1 LAVGTSPKAVLGL
14 EITQRREEGCDIRGF
29 EERLAGIAGRNPSEN
44 ERLMDGLWGELSA
57 LAPQGDFPYLESS
70 DLPSIRAA
78 RPDGPRSKGVD
89 LSEGEYMDR
98 VLGAWLGRCVGC
110 VLGKPVEGWPRARI
124 EDYLGLAGEKGL
136 DDYFPEVAPRPEE
149 FRLHPS
155 YPGAV
160 RGSIDGMPR
169 DDDLDYT
176 ILGLHVLEEY
186 GLDFTPGD
194 VADEWLSHMPYRL
207 TYTAERVTY
216 RNLVGGLTPT
226 ETATYRNPYR
236 EWIGAQIRGDIWG
249 YVAPGMPEAA
259 AGLAFRD
266 ASLSHVKNG
275 IYGEMFVAAMVS
287 AALVTRD
294 IHEIVEMGLSEIP
307 AESRLAEAVSD
318 VRDWSGEC
326 GDWRDAWELVMG
338 KYGGY
343 HWVHT
348 INNAAFV
355 LLGLL
360 YGGGDLWETVSVS
373 VMAGFDTDCNGATAG
388 SIVGA
393 VLGARALP
401 NRWVAPLDD
410 V

>member
-287 AALVTRD
+287 AA
-294 IHEIVEMGLSEIP
+294 VE
-307 AESRLAEAVSD
+307 
-318 VRDWSGEC
+318 
-326 GDWRDAWELVMG
+326 
-338 KYGGY
+338 
-343 HWVHT
+343 
-348 INNAAFV
+348 
-355 LLGLL
+355 
-360 YGGGDLWETVSVS
+360 
-373 VMAGFDTDCNGATAG
+373 AG
-388 SIVGA
+388 
-393 VLGARALP
+393 
-401 NRWVAPLDD
+401 
-410 V
+410 